1 MEEVLLNRSIIFASI
16 FMIAFLVGSGFS
28 YEIVNPQQY
37 EKRITDLQNEISD
50 LNNQIS
56 TLVTENAALESH
68 ISHLESQLNASVLGI
83 YFSPKGG
90 CEAQV
95 LRWISRANVS
105 IHILIY
111 SFTLD
116 SMDDALVEAYNRGI
130 EIKVVFEK
138 EQISTYSEYQKLKA
152 AGVLVRNDTN
162 PDLMHDKIMIV
173 DGVIVLTGSFN
184 WSDSAENSNNENLI
198 VINSTYVA
206 AQYEAELWKI
216 WNKGIYL
223 PFSG

>member
-1 MEEVLLNRSIIFASI
+1 LNRSTIFASI
-16 FMIAFLVGSGFS
+16 FIIAFLVGSGFS

-37 EKRITDLQNEISD
+37 EKRITDLQNEITD
-50 LNNQIS
+50 LNSQIS
-56 TLVTENAALESH
+56 TLMAENAALESQ
-68 ISHLESQLNASVLGI
+68 ISQLESQLNTKVLGV

-95 LRWISRANVS
+95 LRWISRANES
-105 IHILIY
+105 IHVLIY

-116 SMDDALVEAYNRGI
+116 SIDDALVEAYNRGV

-138 EQISTYSEYQKLKA
+138 EQISTYSEYQKLKV

-162 PDLMHDKIMIV
+162 SDLMHDKIMIV

-184 WSDSAENSNNENLI
+184 WSNSAENSNNENLI
-198 VINSTYVA
+198 VINSTSVA
-206 AQYEAELWKI
+206 AQYEAEFLKI
-216 WNKGIYL
+216 WNKGV
-223 PFSG
+223 